1 MGVNDDH
8 RLETAELFRMRAK
21 ELRMIAEATGDRAAR
36 KALLEV
42 AENYERMAQ
51 QRDYS

>member
-1 MGVNDDH
+1 MGANDDP

-21 ELRMIAEATGDRAAR
+21 ELRIIADETGDRAAR

-42 AENYERMAQ
+42 ADNYDKMAQ